1 MSKSMRRKVA
11 GVLGTAMIVGSM
23 PLTANV
29 VESNEGTYVKEV
41 TTEKTSDSQVE
52 IQEGTTKVLNIS
64 ELNDGTL
71 TEDTVCGDF
80 TIKATTEKAITIDA
94 NEQTSEYHHS
104 FTQRIK
110 FGGAGA
116 STYRSVEFKTTGP
129 AEVELYALSNGSD
142 DRPICI
148 YDAQGN
154 VVSTLTAYNSSNIQ
168 DADKKLPAQKAS
180 LNAAGTYYIYSA
192 KSVNLYYVS
201 VTEGKVEVPNF
212 DEGTK
217 PVVQS
222 VKSNADDLT
231 QVDITVEG
239 TVVNPKTDR
248 LWVKLY
254 NEQNELVAS
263 KKVSELT
270 NGSATVTLSPGK
282 SGEYTVVCDAIRAG
296 VKEAIS
302 SDEYTTSIRILLGEV
317 NFTNVKTGKNNSLN
331 VDWDDTRS
339 AVSYDVYIKEEGG
352 EERQVANAIKES
364 KYTIE
369 NLTPGTKY
377 IVKVVARD
385 AEGETKENTYT
396 KVLANQEER
405 FLSAEVGSG
414 ASGYITENGDGS
426 ITLAAVPVGS
436 GSGGKLAD
444 SEDGFLYYYTEINPE
459 TENFTLTA
467 TFHVDDSASKD
478 NQSGFGIMA
487 IDTFEAG
494 NSAARYFNSAGS
506 VIRKYKVEGTKQSTA
521 GIPGGFF
528 VTGYT
533 GKPTDSGVAGTR
545 NDKLDTAPFDWNFNA
560 DKVPSGP
567 RFTDGEEYTL
577 TLRKSNTGF
586 HASMID
592 PRTGE
597 KTEEVICY
605 EPDLLLQQDKD
616 KYYVGMAVSR
626 KITVTVKDINFT
638 TIEPEKDE
646 PRQERP
652 ISYKEARINFDAS
665 KTSGVANYEAGFNV
679 NYAGTIDILDSNG
692 NIVAGNIEVSPEQRG
707 KNFRAVADLKLN
719 KGTNTYTAI
728 YTPFPK
734 EAQGALLGEYEEL
747 ASYEPIKVQ
756 FTVDYKAYGTHANAI
771 YVSPTATSAG
781 KGTKA
786 SPLDIYTAVNYAQP
800 GQEIVLLGGT
810 YKLTKGITVNRGHN
824 GTEDRPIVLMSAPNE
839 RAVLDFTGCN
849 DNGITLAGNYW
860 HVYDMEIMNTGKVGV
875 HITGNHNIAEKLTVH
890 DSGNTGIQI
899 SGSETELKAMWPSYN
914 LVQSCESYNNCDAL
928 ANDADGFA
936 AKLTVGDGNIFR
948 YCIAHHNIDD
958 GWDLYA
964 KSTTGPI
971 GEVIVEKSVT
981 YANGKLTTGDLVG
994 EGNGFKLGGESQPV
1008 AHVLRDSISFD
1019 NLKNGVFS
1027 NSNPSC
1033 KVNNVIS
1040 VHNGGKNLEFNT
1052 NASETTW
1059 SLDNFISY
1067 KGAEADAMNLKG
1079 QDSLAS
1085 ETNYLNGVNS
1095 KGDKVED
1102 NWFTS
1107 LESVVPTIAADGS
1120 IDMGDFLKLTSNAPT
1135 GVGTIFGANPNP
1147 TVITI
1152 GSEIEGT
1159 GSSSG
1164 SSSSSGSGSSSTTIT
1179 TDYNKD
1185 IEAAIKDNKVPTLT
1199 VGTDNKVALNKE
1211 AVQSL
1216 ITNKSDVIFKADGTT
1231 FTMNNVL
1238 LNSIINNDA
1247 VAMKVQVAQTSE
1259 ADYKKVQDAFA
1270 SSDAL
1275 KLVGDRK
1282 MAMEIAVT
1290 TDKAVTSF
1298 TQPATV
1304 SFDLSKVDVENPSKL
1319 TLVRYEVAKD
1329 GTVTTVK
1336 LGGIY
1341 DEKTK
1346 TFTARVDKAGNYA
1359 VATAKELLKINM
1371 TIGDKTSVVN
1381 DSNLTNDIAPQIIN
1395 GSTMVPVRFIAENL
1409 GAEVKWD
1416 GKKKQVNINLNGEV
1430 VTVNSNDGMLIKD
1443 SRTLVPIRYV
1453 SEKLGANVLWVGSTK
1468 EIEIVK

>member
-11 GVLGTAMIVGSM
+11 GVLSTAMIAGSM
-23 PLTANV
+23 PLAANV
-29 VESNEGTYVKEV
+29 IENNVVDHNEAVAVKEL
-41 TTEKTSDSQVE
+41 TTEKATESSISILNASKLEEVKKATEDIISDS
-52 IQEGTTKVLNIS
+52 
-64 ELNDGTL
+64 
-71 TEDTVCGDF
+71 F
-80 TIKATTEKAITIDA
+80 TIKATSEKTIDV
-94 NEQTSEYHHS
+94 SESLKVGEYNHDLK
-104 FTQRIK
+104 RCIK
-110 FGGAGA
+110 LGGTG
-116 STYRSVEFKTTGP
+116 SKQYRSIEFKTDGP
-129 AEVELYALSNGSD
+129 AEVMLYALSSGSD
-142 DRPICI
+142 ERPICI
-148 YDAQGN
+148 VDTEGN
-154 VVSTLTAYNSSNIQ
+154 EVERKMVAGSSTLE
-168 DADKKLPAQKAS
+168 DGKLPAHTFS
-180 LNAAGTYYIYSA
+180 LKDSGTYYIMSA
-192 KSVNLYYVS
+192 NKGINVYYVS
-201 VTEGKVEVPNF
+201 VTEGEVKAPTF
-212 DEGTK
+212 EDGMT
-217 PVVQS
+217 PIVG
-222 VKSNADDLT
+222 
-231 QVDITVEG
+231 DITVDIEKSELVVPVEG
-239 TVVNPKTDR
+239 TIVNAETDK

-254 NEQNELVAS
+254 DVDNKLVTSEMLTSS
-263 KKVSELT
+263 KEPARLKVSKD
-270 NGSATVTLSPGK
+270 GQ
-282 SGEYTVVCDAIRAG
+282 YTVVCEAIREG
-296 VKEAIS
+296 VAKGYKSEPKKCEVQLTI
-302 SDEYTTSIRILLGEV
+302 GEV
-317 NFTNVKTGKNNSLN
+317 KFTNVKTGKDSSLN
-331 VDWDDTRS
+331 VYWEDTPQ
-339 AVSYDVYIKEEGG
+339 AEAYNVFIKEKGT
-352 EERQVANAIKES
+352 EEEKVVDTGIKDSYIQIPNLTAGKTYIIRVEAIADGKES
-364 KYTIE
+364 KEATYEKT
-369 NLTPGTKY
+369 
-377 IVKVVARD
+377 VKQA
-385 AEGETKENTYT
+385 
-396 KVLANQEER
+396 EER
-405 FLSAEVGSG
+405 FLSAKVGSG
-414 ASGYITENGDGS
+414 ASGYITENEDGS
-426 ITLAAVPVGS
+426 ITLAAIPVGDF
-436 GSGGKLAD
+436 SGGKLAD
-444 SEDGFLYYYTEINPE
+444 SEDGFLYYYTEVNPE

-478 NQSGFGIMA
+478 NQSGFGVMA
-487 IDTFEAG
+487 IDTFEEG

-506 VIRKYKVEGTKQSTA
+506 VIRKYKVEGTKQSTT
-521 GIPGGFF
+521 GIPGGYF
-528 VTGYT
+528 VTGYKD
-533 GKPTDSGVAGTR
+533 KPTSSVGPR
-545 NDKLDTAPFDWNFNA
+545 ELIDTAPFDWKFNA
-560 DKVPSGP
+560 DKIPSGP

-646 PRQERP
+646 PKQERP

-679 NYAGTIDILDSNG
+679 NYAGTIDVLDSNG
-692 NIVAGNIEVSPEQRG
+692 NIVAENIEAIPEKSG
-707 KNFRAVADLKLN
+707 KTFRAVADLKLN

-728 YTPFPK
+728 YTPFAK

-786 SPLDIYTAVNYAQP
+786 SPLDIYTAVDYAQP

-810 YKLTKGITVNRGHN
+810 YKLTKGIKVNRGHN

-839 RAVLDFTGCN
+839 RAVLDFTGCS
-849 DNGITLAGNYW
+849 GTGMTLAGDYW
-860 HVYDMEIMNTGKVGV
+860 HVYDMEIMNAGNIGL

-890 DSGNTGIQI
+890 DNGNTGVQI
-899 SGSETELKAMWPSYN
+899 SGSQTELKAMWPSYN

-936 AKLTVGDGNIFR
+936 AKLTVGEGNIFR

-981 YANGKLTTGDLVG
+981 YANGKLTTGDLLG

-1040 VHNGGKNLEFNT
+1040 VYNGGKNLEFNT

-1059 SLDNFISY
+1059 GLDNFISY
-1067 KGAEADAMNLKG
+1067 KGAEADEMKLKG

-1085 ETNYLNGVNS
+1085 ETNYINGTNI
-1095 KGDKVED
+1095 KGDKVEES
-1102 NWFTS
+1102 WFTS

-1152 GSEIEGT
+1152 GNEIDTNNSG
-1159 GSSSG
+1159 GSVSSG
-1164 SSSSSGSGSSSTTIT
+1164 GGSNSKAPAATT
-1179 TDYNKD
+1179 TDYTKE
-1185 IEAAIKDNKVPTLT
+1185 IEAAIKENKVPTLT

-1216 ITNKSDVIFKADGTT
+1216 ITNKSDVNFKADSTT
-1231 FTMNNVL
+1231 LTINNVL
-1238 LNSIINNDA
+1238 LNSIVNNNA
-1247 VAMKVQVAQTSE
+1247 VAMKVQIAPASE

-1298 TQPATV
+1298 TEPATV

-1329 GTVTTVK
+1329 GKVTTVK

-1346 TFTARVDKAGNYA
+1346 VFTARVDKAGNYV

-1371 TIGDKTSVVN
+1371 TVGDKTSVVN
-1381 DSNLTNDIAPQIIN
+1381 DSNMRNDIAPQIIN
-1395 GSTMVPVRFIAENL
+1395 SSTMVPVRFIAENL